1 LTFKLTDSFFV
12 ASSRLINIATQ
23 KQVDLVNNGKI
34 RQCNLLKETRDFEEL
49 EKHTLVGSLP
59 VIER

>member
-1 LTFKLTDSFFV
+1 MTFKLTDSFFV

-34 RQCNLLKETRDFEEL
+34 RQCNLFKETRDFEEL
-49 EKHTLVGSLP
+49 EKHTLVESLP